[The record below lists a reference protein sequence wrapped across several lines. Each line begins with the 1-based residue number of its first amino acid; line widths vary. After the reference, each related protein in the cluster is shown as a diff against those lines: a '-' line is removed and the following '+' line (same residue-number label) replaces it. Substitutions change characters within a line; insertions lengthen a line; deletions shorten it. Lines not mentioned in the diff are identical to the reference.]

1 MSQSGPHED
10 GLTPDKAGSRERHVR
25 VEPPLGTRLALV
37 NLFNN
42 DPEAGERKK
51 WQVN

>member
-1 MSQSGPHED
+1 MSPLGPHED
-10 GLTPDKAGSRERHVR
+10 VLTPDKAGGWERQVP
-25 VEPPLGTRLALV
+25 VEPPLGTALVLV